1 MKPIVKGS
9 DKSMAQWLVGE
20 LPEHYDQMIFV
31 DTMCG
36 DLSLFL
42 GKRRS
47 RLDILN
53 DPDANLINLYRAV
66 RDEYRDMSRR
76 VNNLKCSEDS
86 FQKHL
91 ANMSKQSDDYM
102 DRAISELAIRKMSKA
117 EKKVSYS
124 GKPVDWK
131 LVCKDL
137 LSLSKSLQETFLMSK
152 DGLEVI
158 QKFNHSETILL
169 HTLQTGQREQ
179 QYNKL
184 ANTLRNFSG
193 LAMVV
198 CHDQK
203 VHKSHFSA
211 WKLKKKMLSINGK
224 KKAHYIW
231 KNF

>member
-1 MKPIVKGS
+1 MKPIVKGT
-9 DKSMAQWLVGE
+9 DKSMSQWLIGE

-31 DTMCG
+31 DTMCD
-36 DLSLFL
+36 DLSVFL

-53 DPDANLINLYRAV
+53 DSDSNLVNLYRAV

-76 VNNLKCSEDS
+76 VNNLKCSDES

-91 ANMSKQSDDYM
+91 VSMSKEPEDYM
-102 DRAISELAIRKMSKA
+102 DRAVSELAIRKMSKG
-117 EKKVSYS
+117 ENKLLYS
-124 GKPVDWK
+124 GRTVDWK

-137 LSLSKSLQETFLMSK
+137 LSLNKSLQETFFMSK
-152 DGLEVI
+152 DSLDVI
-158 QKFNHSETILL
+158 QKFNHSETTLL
-169 HTLQTGQREQ
+169 HTLKTGQREQ
-179 QYNKL
+179 QYNRL

-193 LAMVV
+193 LAMIV

-203 VHKSHFSA
+203 IYKSHFQT
-211 WKLKKKMLSINGK
+211 WKLKRKMLSINGK
-224 KKAHYIW
+224 KKVHYLW